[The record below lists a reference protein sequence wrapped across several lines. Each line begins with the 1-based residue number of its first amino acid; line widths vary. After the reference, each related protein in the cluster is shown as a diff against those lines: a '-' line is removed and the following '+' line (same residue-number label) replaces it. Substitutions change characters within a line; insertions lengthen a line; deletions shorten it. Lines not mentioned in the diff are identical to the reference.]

1 MAVSRLRPP
10 RRAPSSSLA
19 DSPVD
24 AVVVGSGPNG
34 LAAAIRLAQTGK
46 SVTVLEAEDTI
57 GGGARSGQLTLP
69 GFVHD
74 ICSAVPP
81 LAVGSAFF
89 RTLPL
94 ERYGLEYVHPA
105 IPLAHPLDSTTAT
118 LSRSIE
124 ETSASLGAD
133 GAAYARLMG
142 PLVRN
147 ADFLMGQFFGPI
159 RVSPRA
165 AAHPLLLARF
175 GLLAIRSTV
184 GLAKRAFKQAPARA
198 LFAGLGA
205 HSIQPLETLS
215 TGGYSLMLGATGH
228 AYGWPVAR
236 GGSQKIADALAAHLR
251 TLGGTVVTGRR
262 IAAMADLPPARAYMF
277 DVTPR
282 QLLAIAGD
290 ALPPAYRRELQA
302 FRYGPG
308 VFKVDWALE
317 APIPWRDPRCL
328 RAGTVHLG
336 GTLEEIAASERAV
349 GKGQVADAPFV
360 LLSQP
365 SLFDDSRAPA
375 TKHTVWAYCHVPNG
389 STVDMTARIE
399 AQIERFAPGFTQR
412 ILARNVMAPADIERH
427 NANCVGGDINGGSGD
442 LRQWFLRPTRRLYAT
457 PNRQIYICSSSTPP
471 TGGVHGLCGYFG
483 AETALRRA
491 FR

>member
-1 MAVSRLRPP
+1 MAETRL
-10 RRAPSSSLA
+10 
-19 DSPVD
+19 D

-46 SVTVLEAEDTI
+46 SVTILEAEDTI
-57 GGGARSGQLTLP
+57 GGGTRSAALTLP

-74 ICSAVPP
+74 ICSAVHP

-105 IPLAHPLDSTTAT
+105 VPLAHPLDATTAV

-124 ETSASLGAD
+124 ETSVGLGAD
-133 GAAYARLMG
+133 GPAYARLMS
-142 PLVRN
+142 PLARQ
-147 ADFLMGQFFGPI
+147 ADFLMGQFFAPI
-159 RVSPRA
+159 HLSPGA

-175 GLLAIRSTV
+175 GLLAIQSTV
-184 GLAKRAFKQAPARA
+184 SLAKRWFKQAPARA

-205 HSIQPLETLS
+205 HSIQPLENLS
-215 TGGYSLMLGATGH
+215 TGGYSLMLGVSGH

-236 GGSQKIADALAAHLR
+236 GGSQKIADALTAHLR
-251 TLGGTVVTGRR
+251 SLGGSVSTGRR
-262 IAAMADLPPARAYMF
+262 VGSMADLPPARAYLF
-277 DVTPR
+277 DLTPR

-290 ALPPAYRRELQA
+290 ALPSAYRRQLQK
-302 FRYGPG
+302 FRYGAG
-308 VFKVDWALE
+308 VFKVDWALD

-336 GTLEEIAASERAV
+336 GTLEEIAASEAAV
-349 GKGQVADAPFV
+349 GKGRTVDAPFV
-360 LLSQP
+360 ILAQA
-365 SLFDDSRAPA
+365 SLFDPTRAPA
-375 TKHTVWAYCHVPNG
+375 GKHTVWAYCHVPNG
-389 STVDMTARIE
+389 STEDMTGRIE
-399 AQIERFAPGFTQR
+399 AQIERFAPGFTNR

-427 NANCVGGDINGGSGD
+427 NANCVGGDINGGSAD
-442 LRQWFLRPTRRLYAT
+442 LRQWFLRPTRRLYST
-457 PNRQIYICSSSTPP
+457 PNPQIYICSSSTPP

-483 AETALRRA
+483 AQAALRRA